1 MWARSTTAYI
11 LIVICT
17 AGRWQKKTYAF
28 QPLRSGN
35 HFHDATPSALPSR
48 TLSRPAVFMQQA
60 SFIHEVIGDDQYK
73 ECLQAKKDGVVAVEF
88 FVPSCRQCKLLSTKL
103 KSLADQAM
111 SQAKLRVVLVNA
123 VEPANKE
130 LVKKMGIKAVPFV
143 QIFKEGTLLEQVRPS
158 QSVVS
163 YSLSKI
169 EEFIAASCSGI
180 QGKLAIDRRGAG
192 QEILKKR
199 STEINNVDQF
209 LQQRFGQAASSVQ
222 HMRHLPISDIDEFI
236 KERFGR
242 LPQLRPASLG
252 TQKAVDEFLQ
262 KRFGAAKKTQLGAA
276 QSSNDDTDHHT
287 VISDID
293 NFIFQ
298 RFGTHPKMLLV

>member
-1 MWARSTTAYI
+1 
-11 LIVICT
+11 
-17 AGRWQKKTYAF
+17 
-28 QPLRSGN
+28 
-35 HFHDATPSALPSR
+35 
-48 TLSRPAVFMQQA
+48 
-60 SFIHEVIGDDQYK
+60 
-73 ECLQAKKDGVVAVEF
+73 
-88 FVPSCRQCKLLSTKL
+88 
-103 KSLADQAM
+103 M